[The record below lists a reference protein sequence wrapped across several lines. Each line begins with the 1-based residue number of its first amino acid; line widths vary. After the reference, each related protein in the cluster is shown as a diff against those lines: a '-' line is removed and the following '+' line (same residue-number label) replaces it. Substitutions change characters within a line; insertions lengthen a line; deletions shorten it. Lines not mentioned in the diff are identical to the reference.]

1 LRFAIRLLRCM
12 AQCREATMDETE
24 YVERLAEE
32 YRRLHLAMGALHLG
46 LEVGVGSF
54 DYDDS
59 DWCEIE
65 LEKLYLHLDALGA
78 TWRVNEIEVANNAIL
93 HRRKKLHA

>member
-1 LRFAIRLLRCM
+1 
-12 AQCREATMDETE
+12 MDETE
-24 YVERLAEE
+24 YVERLTEE

-46 LEVGVGSF
+46 LEIGEGSLGR
-54 DYDDS
+54 DD
-59 DWCEIE
+59 DEWCEIE

-93 HRRKKLHA
+93 DRRKKLHS

>member
-1 LRFAIRLLRCM
+1 
-12 AQCREATMDETE
+12 MDETE

-46 LEVGVGSF
+46 LETGEGSLGH
-54 DYDDS
+54 YDG

-78 TWRVNEIEVANNAIL
+78 ARRVDEIEVANNAIL